1 MCIRD
6 RQITSSP
13 LRAVVWATIFAEVSA
28 VGGFILSLAPGLPV
42 SVFVTTISFVIYL
55 VCRLIGW
62 LRNRRAVRD
71 DIAAARVTKAHFEGR
86 SDSEK
91 HHTSTHDEHC
101 AHPD

>member
-1 MCIRD
+1 MLWS
-6 RQITSSP
+6 T
-13 LRAVVWATIFAEVSA
+13 LFAEVAA
-28 VGGFILSLAPGLPV
+28 VGGLILSLAPGLPV

-55 VCRLIGW
+55 FCRLIGW

-91 HHTSTHDEHC
+91 HHTSTHDETC